1 MQANCQCESLYI
13 IGFNPSILTDDAWC
27 DKRNVNTSEQPQR
40 SLQTL
45 LGDFMPPR
53 SELLLH
59 IVDTGDIA
67 EIRQLPAFRKSQYI
81 LDVVDQA
88 LLIWSETQHISE
100 LFANCETRN
109 PSDLTISSIHPP
121 SIHFKA
127 TNPLPYIFPKD
138 IILKVRVEVNIT
150 ANNPIKPST
159 LFAMDVTSRKY
170 SCNNHVKNLQLYNTF
185 IQSITTCTSLI
196 YSIKQNP

>member
-1 MQANCQCESLYI
+1 
-13 IGFNPSILTDDAWC
+13 
-27 DKRNVNTSEQPQR
+27 
-40 SLQTL
+40 
-45 LGDFMPPR
+45 MPPR

-81 LDVVDQA
+81 LDVVHQA

-109 PSDLTISSIHPP
+109 PSVLTINSIHLP
-121 SIHFKA
+121 SIRLGLKA

-150 ANNPIKPST
+150 PNNPIKPST
-159 LFAMDVTSRKY
+159 LFAMDVTFR
-170 SCNNHVKNLQLYNTF
+170 NTLA
-185 IQSITTCTSLI
+185 ITTLKTYSSTTHSYNLSLHVRVSSDNHI
-196 YSIKQNP
+196 LKITNIRLKHYYSIKQNPYPPIKKKN